1 MDRQF
6 TDQEVTDM
14 DLATAET
21 EVSNAVY
28 AATNLI
34 ERLENAGKL
43 RGNGHHARQACAVF
57 ATQEVRARWNDAGE
71 VAKRAES
78 HGSLKAEDLSAQR

>member
-1 MDRQF
+1 MRTF
-6 TDQEVTDM
+6 TAEELAAM

-28 AATNLI
+28 EATRLI
-34 ERLENAGKL
+34 ESLEHAGKL

-57 ATQEVRARWNDAGE
+57 ATQEIRARWNDEAE
-71 VAKRAES
+71 AKKRA
-78 HGSLKAEDLSAQR
+78 AEQTLTAKTLSAQQ